1 MAHDI
6 LNEDEFEYYEEGRP
20 VRRTGGSP
28 PPRGNGFKDY
38 LIVALIA
45 IIAVMG
51 INNYIFARNSSYS
64 AGGCGGCG
72 SGGSGG
78 GASAALS
85 TEELKQAGLAYYAQ
99 NYGDDQVEAVVQ
111 DFGCHQ
117 EIHIYKEGQ
126 LVKRLGYAGGQIYEF

>member
-6 LNEDEFEYYEEGRP
+6 INDDDLERYEERRPARKSGRS
-20 VRRTGGSP
+20 GP
-28 PPRGNGFKDY
+28 PQGNGLKDY

-51 INNYIFARNSSYS
+51 VNNYIFARNSSYG
-64 AGGCGGCG
+64 AGGCGGC
-72 SGGSGG
+72 GSGG

-99 NYGDDQVEAVVQ
+99 KYGDDQVEAVVQ

-117 EIHIYKEGQ
+117 EIHIYKDGQ